1 MKPSAVFELFCRS
14 LLSHTKGPLGGQP
27 LVLDRW
33 QMRDIIRPLLDT
45 RLKDGRRQYRQ
56 ALVMLGRKNGKTTLA
71 SALALYML
79 FADHEPGAEILSA
92 ACDSDQ
98 AALAFDI
105 AKQMVLHSPELS
117 KKCKVYR
124 RHIEANRGAV
134 YKVIAADAAGNLGH
148 NISTLIFDELLTQK
162 NRDLY
167 EALVTSMGARTE
179 PLAFMISTSGHDRG
193 TLLHELYSYS
203 IQVRD
208 GVVNDPTFLPVI
220 YEAPREMNWKSPE
233 AWRAANPGLGKSVT
247 LEYLKDTC
255 QTAQNNP
262 AREQSFRQYHLNQW
276 VESAARWIATESW
289 NSCEAHPSNLEE
301 VPCYAA
307 LDLSSR
313 TDLTS
318 FTLAFPL
325 AGAIHLKSF
334 AWTTSAMVAKRNDT
348 NRMRYDQFARSGNLE
363 IIPGE
368 IIDYEV
374 VLRRIAEISED
385 YKIREIAVDPWN
397 AEFLMQ
403 KLENQGYIV
412 REFRQGF
419 RSMSPPTKDFEAAVL
434 QKQISH
440 DGNPLLRWCI
450 DNVVIEFDAAGN
462 QKPSKKRSVE
472 RIDAAVSSI
481 MAFARARTA
490 EATGVNGESIYE
502 LQGLEVF

>member
-1 MKPSAVFELFCRS
+1 MLPSAVFDGFCRE
-14 LLSHTKGPLGGQP
+14 LLTHTKGPLGGQP
-27 LVLDRW
+27 LALDRW
-33 QMRDIIRPLLDT
+33 QMRDIIKPLLDT
-45 RLKDGRRQYRQ
+45 KNKNGLRRYRQ
-56 ALVMLGRKNGKTTLA
+56 ALVMLGRKNGKTTIA

-79 FADHEPGAEILSA
+79 FSDKEPGAEILSA

-105 AKQMVLHSPELS
+105 AKQMVLASPILS
-117 KKCKVYR
+117 AKCKVYR
-124 RHIEANRGAV
+124 RHIEARRGAV

-167 EALVTSMGARTE
+167 ESLVTSMGARTE
-179 PLAFMISTSGHDRG
+179 PLAFMISTAGHDRG
-193 TLLHELYSYS
+193 TLCYELYNYAK
-203 IQVRD
+203 QVRD
-208 GVVNDPTFLPVI
+208 GVVIDPTFLPVI
-220 YEAPREMNWKSPE
+220 YEAPREIDWKSPD
-233 AWRAANPGLGKSVT
+233 AWKAANPGLGKSVT

-255 QTAQNNP
+255 QQAQNNP
-262 AREQSFRQYHLNQW
+262 AREQSFRQFHLNQW
-276 VESAARWIATESW
+276 VDSAARWITTEAW
-289 NSCEAHPSNLEE
+289 NSCEAHPVNLDEI
-301 VPCYAA
+301 PCYAA

-325 AGAIHLKSF
+325 DGAIHLKSF
-334 AWTTSAMVAKRNDT
+334 AWTTSAMVAKRSDT
-348 NRMRYDQFARSGNLE
+348 NRMRYDQFVRSGNLE
-363 IIPGE
+363 VIPGE

-374 VLRRIAEISED
+374 VLRRIAEIAEE
-385 YKIREIAVDPWN
+385 YQIREIAVDPWN

-403 KLENQGYIV
+403 KLENQGYV
-412 REFRQGF
+412 VKEFRQGF

-462 QKPSKKRSVE
+462 SKPSKKRSTE
-472 RIDAAVSSI
+472 RIDCAVSAI

-490 EATGVNGESIYE
+490 EATGVNGESVYE
-502 LQGLEVF
+502 SRALEVF